1 LLGDKT
7 VVLLFIDHAEQDMSD
22 HSQRS
27 LVATDFGLCRAEL
40 LAYLHVADE
49 QAKQHQ
55 PKNAD
60 NDREGY
66 FTDGQARRQIL
77 S

>member
-1 LLGDKT
+1 
-7 VVLLFIDHAEQDMSD
+7 
-22 HSQRS
+22 
-27 LVATDFGLCRAEL
+27 
-40 LAYLHVADE
+40 LHVADE

-60 NDREGY
+60 DDGEGY
-66 FTDGQARRQIL
+66 LTDGQARRQIL

>member
-1 LLGDKT
+1 LFGGKT
-7 VVLLFIDHAEQDMSD
+7 VVIIDHAEQDMSD

-27 LVATDFGLCRAEL
+27 LVAADFGLCRAEL

-55 PKNAD
+55 PKNA
-60 NDREGY
+60 NDDGEGY
-66 FTDGQARRQIL
+66 LTDGQARRQIL